1 MPTSAGWGGLN
12 DQDKAYAYLMQNQY
26 RQDLRGQPGS
36 AQLYQ
41 DLFKGQDPTK
51 INQLINDTSYNNPL
65 LGAGGT
71 YNMPGGFDPNTYSGP
86 LKAQY
91 EALVKQKGGTVNP
104 FGTYT
109 GAGLAPSNANAV
121 KQRQL
126 AQAAALRNATPKPTP
141 TT

>member
-1 MPTSAGWGGLN
+1 VPTSAGWGGLN

-65 LGAGGT
+65 LGPGGT

-91 EALVKQKGGTVNP
+91 EALVKSKGGTP
-104 FGTYT
+104 GQFGTYT
-109 GAGLAPSNANAV
+109 GTQSQSPMAV

-126 AQAAALRNATPKPTP
+126 AQAAALRNATPKATPTP
-141 TT
+141 